1 MTKMTIFRHRRPNTY
16 LQCDLN
22 LKRVLREYVMDQ
34 VAEVVADIEAEK
46 ARGIVPGIKIFR
58 SMLNQPALVSINS
71 ANATSVSSQNGFS
84 TFTVNMPRPLLE
96 VDTLQLLNSV
106 IPLPTTNIPDTAC
119 AFWYYR
125 LSAYKG
131 LAPNTDNLYYNRL
144 LPSYYKPENI
154 NNPLTYGWNRTF
166 TTYADCATQ
175 LALAGTRDLA
185 LDNQTEIIGV
195 LTDPADYIFYQ
206 IPYLPGDVS
215 ITYNSSYNK
224 FQFTGN
230 NVDLPFATTAW
241 ANDETYAIG
250 DVVFFYDANTNPQR
264 ATYQSIQDGNL
275 NHIPVDTG
283 EVPPL
288 LNSAWWK
295 QVYTDIVGEY
305 DDTVFYRKG
314 SLAYS
319 PTTDPP
325 GIYRAMW
332 DTHASGGPLATTTSR
347 AWDISVIYFT
357 NDIVEISGDL
367 YVCVVPN
374 RAISPENILGPQYW
388 NYYIWSGSTTYNSGA
403 YIYASGYNKWYKSLT
418 SNNIGNL
425 PTETRF
431 WEELGQEAWELYEP
445 TAVKPNYRYL
455 ATGFNDPNVLLHQGT
470 GQRQWSPYALYE
482 AGESVS
488 YNGLDYYALKQNR
501 NFVPFFAA
509 GATTYSA
516 TKQYNVG
523 DKVAYVPQ
531 NSATTFYFLCV
542 QANTGEIPSTGSAF
556 WRQNVWGNAV
566 SNWSA
571 TTYYVVGS
579 QVKFSG
585 KYYESIVASS
595 GKNPAQYR
603 DYWTERIWIVGASP
617 IIGLNAISQGL
628 DMVEIYEEGGFQYVD
643 DPFPEGIAGQPFN
656 PTPRRLLNSILGF
669 TWNGQIPDPAILQTL
684 VIYDAEVYGNR
695 ALIGNTGVTLYNRVR
710 PIPPYV
716 VPTQYELDGLG
727 VTARPST
734 SSPTYTAEGYAN
746 LVYTSVVSIYSTIV
760 CGSTVNTQTNTN
772 LLGIVGMN
780 AGNLGVAYF
789 QNVIDDA
796 LKLYQNDIY
805 TISIDLRDEMD
816 EPYYLTNNAVC
827 SFTMKLTYKE

>member
-1 MTKMTIFRHRRPNTY
+1 
-16 LQCDLN
+16 
-22 LKRVLREYVMDQ
+22 MDQ

-46 ARGIVPGIKIFR
+46 ARGIVPGVKIFR

-131 LAPNTDNLYYNRL
+131 QAPNTDNLYYNRL

-185 LDNQTEIIGV
+185 LDNQTGFIGV
-195 LTDPADYIFYQ
+195 LTDQTPYTFYQ
-206 IPYLPGDVS
+206 IPYLPADVS
-215 ITYNSSYNK
+215 ITYNSNYNK
-224 FQFTGN
+224 FQLTGN
-230 NVDLPFATTAW
+230 NVLLPFATTAW
-241 ANDETYAIG
+241 ADDETYAIG
-250 DVVFFYDANTNPQR
+250 DVVFFYDANTNPNR
-264 ATYQSIQDGNL
+264 ATYQSIQDDNL

-325 GIYRAMW
+325 GIYRALW
-332 DTHASGGPLATTTSR
+332 DTHASGGPLTTTTSR
-347 AWDISVIYFT
+347 VWDITAIYFT
-357 NDIVEISGDL
+357 NDIVSLSGDL

-374 RAISPENILGPQYW
+374 RAISPDGIVGPQYW

-403 YIYASGYNKWYKSLT
+403 YIYASGTNKWYKSLT
-418 SNNIGNL
+418 SNNNGNL

-445 TAVKPNYRYL
+445 TAQNPNYRYL
-455 ATGFNDPNVLLHQGT
+455 ATGFNDPNVVLNQGT

-488 YNGLDYYALKQNR
+488 YGGLDYYALKQNR
-501 NFVPFFAA
+501 DFVPFFNA
-509 GATTYSA
+509 GGSNYVA
-516 TKQYNVG
+516 TKQYNIG

-531 NSATTFYFLCV
+531 NSATTFYYLCIK
-542 QANTGEIPSTGSAF
+542 ANKGEIPSTGSAF
-556 WRQNVWGNAV
+556 WRQNVWGSAV
-566 SNWSA
+566 SNWNIS
-571 TTYYVVGS
+571 TYYVVDS
-579 QVKFSG
+579 QVKFGG
-585 KYYESIVASS
+585 KYYESIVASA
-595 GKNPAQYR
+595 GKNPAQNPAF
-603 DYWTERIWIVGASP
+603 WAERIWITGASP
-617 IIGLNAISQGL
+617 IIGLNAISSAL
-628 DMVEIYEEGGFQYVD
+628 DMVENYVEDGFRYTD
-643 DPFPEGIAGQPFN
+643 APFPEGIPGQPFN
-656 PTPRRLLNSILGF
+656 PAPRRLLNSILGF

-684 VIYDAEVYGNR
+684 VEYDPVVYGTV

-716 VPTQYELDGLG
+716 LSTSVAGDLG

-734 SSPTYTAEGYAN
+734 TSTVYTAEGYAN

>member
-1 MTKMTIFRHRRPNTY
+1 
-16 LQCDLN
+16 
-22 LKRVLREYVMDQ
+22 
-34 VAEVVADIEAEK
+34 
-46 ARGIVPGIKIFR
+46 
-58 SMLNQPALVSINS
+58 
-71 ANATSVSSQNGFS
+71 
-84 TFTVNMPRPLLE
+84 MPRPLLE
-96 VDTLQLLNSV
+96 VSTLQLLNAV

-131 LAPNTDNLYYNRL
+131 QAPNTDNLYYNRL

-154 NNPLTYGWNRTF
+154 NNPLTYGWNKTF
-166 TTYADCATQ
+166 NTYEECATQ
-175 LALAGTRDLA
+175 LALSGTRDLA
-185 LDNQTEIIGV
+185 LDNQTAIIGV
-195 LTDPADYIFYQ
+195 LTNPADYIFYQ

-215 ITYNSSYNK
+215 ITYNADYNK
-224 FQFTGN
+224 FQLTGN
-230 NVDLPFATTAW
+230 NVGLPFATTAW
-241 ANDETYAIG
+241 ASDETYAIG

-264 ATYQSIQDGNL
+264 GTYQSIQNGNL

-305 DDTVFYRKG
+305 DDTLFYRKG

-325 GIYRAMW
+325 GIYRAMR
-332 DTHASGGPLATTTSR
+332 DTHASGGPLGDTTSR
-347 AWDISVIYFT
+347 VWDATTLYFT
-357 NDIVEISGDL
+357 NDIVSVPGGDL
-367 YVCVVPN
+367 YVCVAPN
-374 RAISPENILGPQYW
+374 KAINPTGIAAPGFW
-388 NYYIWSGSTTYNSGA
+388 NYWIWSGSTTYNSGA
-403 YIYASGYNKWYKSLT
+403 YIYASGTNKWYKSLT

-425 PTETRF
+425 PTTETRF
-431 WEELGQEAWELYEP
+431 WEDLGLEAWELYEP
-445 TAVKPNYRYL
+445 TAQNPNYRYL
-455 ATGFNDPNVLLHQGT
+455 ATGFNDPNVVLNQGT

-488 YNGLDYYALKQNR
+488 YGGLDYYALKQNR
-501 NFVPFFAA
+501 NFVPFFNA
-509 GATTYSA
+509 GGSNYIA
-516 TKQYNVG
+516 TKQYNIG

-531 NSATTFYFLCV
+531 NSATTFYFICV
-542 QANTGEIPSTGSAF
+542 QANKGEIPSTGSAF
-556 WRQNVWGNAV
+556 WRQNVWGTAV

-571 TTYYVVGS
+571 TTYYVVSS

-585 KYYESIVASS
+585 KYYESIVASA
-595 GKNPAQYR
+595 GKNPAQYP
-603 DYWTERIWIVGASP
+603 DYWAERIWITGASP

-643 DPFPEGIAGQPFN
+643 DPFPEGIPGQPFN
-656 PTPRRLLNSILGF
+656 PAPRRLLNSILGF
-669 TWNGQIPDPAILQTL
+669 TWNGQIPNPAILQTL

-716 VPTQYELDGLG
+716 VPTQYALDGLG

-734 SSPTYTAEGYAN
+734 TSPTYTAEGYAN

-760 CGSTVNTQTNTN
+760 CGSTVNTQRNTN
-772 LLGIVGMN
+772 LLGIANMN
-780 AGNLGVAYF
+780 AGNLGVAYY

-805 TISIDLRDEMD
+805 TITMELRDEMD

>member
-1 MTKMTIFRHRRPNTY
+1 
-16 LQCDLN
+16 
-22 LKRVLREYVMDQ
+22 MDQ
-34 VAEVVADIEAEK
+34 VAEVVADIEEEK
-46 ARGIVPGIKIFR
+46 ARGLVSGVQVFR

-96 VDTLQLLNSV
+96 VSTLQLLNAV
-106 IPLPTTNIPDTAC
+106 IPLPTTCIPDTAC

-125 LSAYKG
+125 MSAYKG
-131 LAPNTDNLYYNRL
+131 LAPNTDNLYFNRL

-154 NNPLTYGWNRTF
+154 NNPLTYGWNKTF
-166 TTYADCATQ
+166 NTYEECATQ
-175 LALAGTRDLA
+175 LALSGTRDLA
-185 LDNQTEIIGV
+185 LDNQTAIIGV
-195 LTDPADYIFYQ
+195 LGDPADYIFYQ

-215 ITYNSSYNK
+215 ITYNADYNK

-230 NVDLPFATTAW
+230 NVGLPFATTAW
-241 ANDETYAIG
+241 AEDETYAIG
-250 DVVFFYDANTNPQR
+250 DVVFLYDANTNPQR
-264 ATYQSIQDGNL
+264 ATYQSIQNGNL

-305 DDTVFYRKG
+305 DDTVFYRRG

-319 PTTDPP
+319 PTTDPV

-347 AWDISVIYFT
+347 AWDITVIYFT
-357 NDIVEISGDL
+357 NDIVEIGGQL

-374 RAISPENILGPQYW
+374 RSVSPESIAGQEYW

-403 YIYASGYNKWYKSLT
+403 YIYSSGTNKWYKSLT
-418 SNNIGNL
+418 SNNSGNL

-431 WEELGQEAWELYEP
+431 WEELGQQAWALYEP
-445 TAVKPNYRYL
+445 TAQNPNYRYL
-455 ATGFNDPNVLLHQGT
+455 ATGFNDPNVVLNQGT

-482 AGESVS
+482 AGESIS
-488 YNGLDYYALKQNR
+488 HNGIDYYALKQNR
-501 NFVPFFAA
+501 NFVPFINA
-509 GATTYSA
+509 GASNYIA
-516 TKQYNVG
+516 TKHYNIG
-523 DKVAYVPQ
+523 DKVVYVPI
-531 NSATTFYFLCV
+531 NSSTPLYFLCI

-556 WRQNVWGNAV
+556 WSQNVWGNAV
-566 SNWSA
+566 GNWNNFTFYS
-571 TTYYVVGS
+571 VGS
-579 QVKFSG
+579 QVRFSG
-585 KYYESIVASS
+585 KYYESIVASA
-595 GKNPAQYR
+595 GKNPAQNP
-603 DYWTERIWIVGASP
+603 DYWAERIWITGASP

-656 PTPRRLLNSILGF
+656 PAPRRVLNSILGF

-716 VPTQYELDGLG
+716 LPTQYVADGLG

-734 SSPTYTAEGYAN
+734 TSPTYTAEGYAN

-760 CGSTVNTQTNTN
+760 CGSTVNTQRNTN
-772 LLGIVGMN
+772 LLGIANMN
-780 AGNLGVAYF
+780 AGNLGVAYY

-805 TISIDLRDEMD
+805 TITMELRDEMD